1 MTVKIKR
8 SVLNKLIN
16 ESISKNVKRYLSEQ
30 NPPAPAGATGLKS
43 RLAAKSGGSKDQISI
58 DKLMMALD
66 GLENGGKKAITIDDL
81 NNLAKKS
88 IEIAAP
94 LGKGNAANLAQ
105 KATSKTGGAPVAPP
119 PANLGQ
125 PVRQEGIN
133 EDSTGTEDE
142 ELLAAAIVDLMRAR
156 EKINSAVLVAENE
169 DLIEE
174 EHIEEALQSLNLL
187 IKEIGVL
194 IANSEKFTE

>member
-16 ESISKNVKRYLSEQ
+16 ESISKNVKKYISEQ
-30 NPPAPAGATGLKS
+30 VPPAAGGGLKQ
-43 RLAAKSGGSKDQISI
+43 RMAAKVGGTKDQISI

-66 GLENGGKKAITIDDL
+66 GLENNGKKAITLDDL
-81 NNLAKKS
+81 TNLAKKS

-94 LGKGNAANLAQ
+94 LGKGNATNLAQ
-105 KATSKTGGAPVAPP
+105 KAVSKTGGAPVAPP

-133 EDSTGTEDE
+133 EDAVGTEDE
-142 ELLAAAIVDLMRAR
+142 ELLAAAIVDLMRAK

-174 EHIEEALQSLNLL
+174 DAIE
-187 IKEIGVL
+187 GVL
-194 IANSEKFTE
+194 QEVKQIILDLGVIINESEKFTE